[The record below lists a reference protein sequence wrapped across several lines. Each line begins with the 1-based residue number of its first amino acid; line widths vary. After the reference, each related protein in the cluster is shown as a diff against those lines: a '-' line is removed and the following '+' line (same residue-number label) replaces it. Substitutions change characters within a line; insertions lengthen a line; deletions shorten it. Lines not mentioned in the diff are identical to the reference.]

1 MSIDKKAFGITEVHT
16 PADLDESMVS
26 RYATQVVLGSKLKEM
41 LDGGD
46 AEPTAEDTAGL
57 DTLNLTEEPDDTQSE
72 ESTTEEPVTED
83 TIVEDT
89 TTENI
94 ITEENITEEPVIE
107 EPAPDDVIGDTQSN
121 DQENSQSTDQEN
133 IQPVDQ
139 EEITVDEETV

>member
-41 LDGGD
+41 LDGNGTELDVEDNTELD
-46 AEPTAEDTAGL
+46 ALTLAED
-57 DTLNLTEEPDDTQSE
+57 PDDTQSE
-72 ESTTEEPVTED
+72 EPTTEEPVTED

-89 TTENI
+89 
-94 ITEENITEEPVIE
+94 P
-107 EPAPDDVIGDTQSN
+107 SN
-121 DQENSQSTDQEN
+121 DQENTQSN
-133 IQPVDQ
+133 DQ

>member
-41 LDGGD
+41 LDGD
-46 AEPTAEDTAGL
+46 NTEPNVEATTGL
-57 DTLNLTEEPDDTQSE
+57 DTLNLTEEPN
-72 ESTTEEPVTED
+72 TED

-89 TTENI
+89 QSGEPTTEDAI
-94 ITEENITEEPVIE
+94 VGDTITDNTTEEPVT
-107 EPAPDDVIGDTQSN
+107 DNVIGDAQPN
-121 DQENSQSTDQEN
+121 DQENTK
-133 IQPVDQ
+133 PVDQ

>member
-41 LDGGD
+41 LDGD
-46 AEPTAEDTAGL
+46 NAEPTAEDNTEL
-57 DTLNLTEEPDDTQSE
+57 DTLNLTEEPDDTHSV
-72 ESTTEEPVTED
+72 EPTTED

-89 TTENI
+89 QS
-94 ITEENITEEPVIE
+94 EEPTTEEPVIE
-107 EPAPDDVIGDTQSN
+107 EPVTEDTPSN
-121 DQENSQSTDQEN
+121 DQENTQSN
-133 IQPVDQ
+133 DQ

>member
-46 AEPTAEDTAGL
+46 AEPDVEATTGL
-57 DTLNLTEEPDDTQSE
+57 DTLNLTEEPNNTQSE
-72 ESTTEEPVTED
+72 EPTTEEPVTED
-83 TIVEDT
+83 TVVEDTQSEEPTTEDTIVEDT
-89 TTENI
+89 
-94 ITEENITEEPVIE
+94 P
-107 EPAPDDVIGDTQSN
+107 SN
-121 DQENSQSTDQEN
+121 DQENTQSN
-133 IQPVDQ
+133 DQ

>member
-46 AEPTAEDTAGL
+46 AEPIDEDNTKL
-57 DTLNLTEEPDDTQSE
+57 DTLTLAENPDNTQSGGT
-72 ESTTEEPVTED
+72 TTEEPVTED
-83 TIVEDT
+83 T
-89 TTENI
+89 
-94 ITEENITEEPVIE
+94 TEEPVIE
-107 EPAPDDVIGDTQSN
+107 EPVIEEQVTEDTPSN
-121 DQENSQSTDQEN
+121 
-133 IQPVDQ
+133 DQ

>member
-46 AEPTAEDTAGL
+46 AEPIDEDNTEL
-57 DTLNLTEEPDDTQSE
+57 DTLNLTEEPDDTHSVE
-72 ESTTEEPVTED
+72 PTAEDTTTEEPVTED

-89 TTENI
+89 QSEGTTTEDTI
-94 ITEENITEEPVIE
+94 VEDTTTEDPTPNDVIE
-107 EPAPDDVIGDTQSN
+107 DTQSN
-121 DQENSQSTDQEN
+121 DQENTQSN
-133 IQPVDQ
+133 DQ

>member
-16 PADLDESMVS
+16 PADLGESMVS

-41 LDGGD
+41 LDVEVTTELD
-46 AEPTAEDTAGL
+46 A
-57 DTLNLTEEPDDTQSE
+57 LNLTGEPN
-72 ESTTEEPVTED
+72 TED

-89 TTENI
+89 QSGKPTTEDAI
-94 ITEENITEEPVIE
+94 VEDTTTEEPVIE
-107 EPAPDDVIGDTQSN
+107 EPVIEEPVTEDTPSN
-121 DQENSQSTDQEN
+121 DQEN

>member
-41 LDGGD
+41 LEGGD
-46 AEPTAEDTAGL
+46 AEPIDEDNTEL
-57 DTLNLTEEPDDTQSE
+57 DALTLAEEPT
-72 ESTTEEPVTED
+72 TED

-89 TTENI
+89 TTEDTT
-94 ITEENITEEPVIE
+94 TEGPVIEEPVTEEPVIE
-107 EPAPDDVIGDTQSN
+107 ESAPDNVIGDAQPN
-121 DQENSQSTDQEN
+121 DQENT
-133 IQPVDQ
+133 QPVDQ

>member
-41 LDGGD
+41 LDGNNT
-46 AEPTAEDTAGL
+46 EPDVEVTTEL
-57 DTLNLTEEPDDTQSE
+57 DTLNLTEEPN
-72 ESTTEEPVTED
+72 TED

-89 TTENI
+89 TTEEPVTGDTT
-94 ITEENITEEPVIE
+94 TEENITDNTTEEPVT
-107 EPAPDDVIGDTQSN
+107 GDTQSN
-121 DQENSQSTDQEN
+121 DQENT
-133 IQPVDQ
+133 QPVDQ

>member
-57 DTLNLTEEPDDTQSE
+57 DTLNLTEEPEDTQSVG
-72 ESTTEEPVTED
+72 TTTED

-89 TTENI
+89 QS
-94 ITEENITEEPVIE
+94 EEPTTEEPVIE
-107 EPAPDDVIGDTQSN
+107 EPVIEEPVTEDTPSN
-121 DQENSQSTDQEN
+121 
-133 IQPVDQ
+133 DQ

>member
-46 AEPTAEDTAGL
+46 AEPIDEDNTEL
-57 DTLNLTEEPDDTQSE
+57 DALTLTENPDDTQSE
-72 ESTTEEPVTED
+72 GTTTEDTTTEEPVTEDTATEDQVTED

-89 TTENI
+89 TTEDP
-94 ITEENITEEPVIE
+94 T
-107 EPAPDDVIGDTQSN
+107 PDDVIGDTQSN
-121 DQENSQSTDQEN
+121 NQENT
-133 IQPVDQ
+133 QPVDQ